1 MGAEDEDRRE
11 MLFLFYLF
19 LIVDSKH
26 LEKIFKSARWQS
38 YELDYSKKERTMET
52 FPGNGNGNRRRENV
66 TVPSVKGCGV
76 PWA

>member
-19 LIVDSKH
+19 IIVDSKH
-26 LEKIFKSARWQS
+26 LEEIFKSARWQS

-52 FPGNGNGNRRRENV
+52 FPRKWQWQQEKRECNRAV
-66 TVPSVKGCGV
+66 G
-76 PWA
+76 